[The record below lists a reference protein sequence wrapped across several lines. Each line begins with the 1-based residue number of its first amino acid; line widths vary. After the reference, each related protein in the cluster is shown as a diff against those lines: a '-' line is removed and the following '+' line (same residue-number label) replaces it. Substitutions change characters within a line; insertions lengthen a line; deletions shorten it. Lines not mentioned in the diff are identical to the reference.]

1 MGKYILGID
10 QGTTGT
16 KVIIFDK
23 QANQIATGY
32 SEFTQHFPRDGW
44 VEHDAEEI
52 WGVTL
57 KVAGE
62 ALKSGNIEISDIAAI
77 GITNQRVTTLL
88 WDKKTG
94 KPAARAIVWQDR
106 RNLGICERLI
116 EKDRAG
122 FEGRTGML
130 IIPNASGPKVEW
142 LLENNDDVRKGVEE
156 GRLIFGNIDAW
167 LVWKLSGGTVHVT
180 EPSNACETLMM
191 NALTLDWDE
200 PMLKE
205 MGIPRGILP
214 EIRSSSEIYAYTDP
228 DVFFGAKIPIAG
240 ICGDQQAATFGQA
253 CFEPGMAKNTYG
265 TGSFMI
271 MNTGDKYIPPK
282 GQLIAPVLWQIKGK
296 HQYGLEGL
304 VDVSGAVIQWLRDGL
319 GIISK
324 AQEAEELAR
333 QVPDTAGVFFV
344 PAFVGLGA
352 PHFDSYAR
360 GSILGLTRGSTKHH
374 IARAALESMAYQVRD
389 AFEIMKKDSGLELTK
404 LRVDGGG
411 AKSDLSMQFQ
421 ADILGIPVERPVITE
436 TTVLGAAYLAGLA
449 VGYWESLG
457 EITANWKVERTFE
470 PRIGEDERE
479 HRYAGWKRAIERAA
493 GWLKF

>member
-16 KVIIFDK
+16 KVIIFDR
-23 QANQIATGY
+23 QANQVATGY

-57 KVAGE
+57 KVVGE
-62 ALKSGNIEISDIAAI
+62 ALKSGNIEINDIAAI

-88 WDKKTG
+88 WDRKTG

-142 LLENNDDVRKGVEE
+142 LLENNDGVRKGVEE

-167 LVWKLSGGTVHVT
+167 LVWKLSGGAAHVT

-271 MNTGDKYIPPK
+271 MNTGDRYIPPK

-324 AQEAEELAR
+324 AQEAEELAK

-374 IARAALESMAYQVRD
+374 ISRAALESMAYQVRD

-449 VGYWESLG
+449 VGYWESLD

-470 PRIGEDERE
+470 PQIGEDERE

>member
-1 MGKYILGID
+1 MSKYILGID

-16 KVIIFDK
+16 KVIIFDR
-23 QANQIATGY
+23 QANQVATGY

-52 WGVTL
+52 WSVTL
-57 KVAGE
+57 NVVEE
-62 ALKSGNIEISDIAAI
+62 ALKSGHIEIGDIAAI

-116 EKDRAG
+116 AKDRAG

-130 IIPNASGPKVEW
+130 IIPNASGPKIEW

-167 LVWKLSGGTVHVT
+167 LVWKLSGGAVHVT

-191 NALTLDWDE
+191 NASTLDWDE

-205 MGIPRGILP
+205 MGIPRDILP

-228 DVFFGAKIPIAG
+228 NVFFGAKIPIAG

-282 GQLIAPVLWQIKGK
+282 GQLIAPVLWRINGK

-319 GIISK
+319 GIIGK
-324 AQEAEELAR
+324 VQEAEELAKE
-333 QVPDTAGVFFV
+333 VPDTAGVFFV

-389 AFEIMKKDSGLELTK
+389 AFEIMKSDSGLDLTK

-411 AKSDLSMQFQ
+411 ARSDLSMQFK

-449 VGYWESLG
+449 VGYWKSLD
-457 EITANWKVERTFE
+457 EITANWKVERVFE
-470 PRIGEDERE
+470 PQIGDDERE